1 MPDRASR
8 LVTQLKAPLPGPQ
21 RQLDTLPPKRGKRFV
36 KSAEGEEFFAVEERR
51 PAGGKQREPGTETF
65 GWRRDEIAPVDAKK
79 AAAELAQLA
88 RTRQDAGIVVVH
100 LAGHREYPRRDKVSG
115 QRRQGRRVK
124 RDVVIHHVNQ

>member
-21 RQLDTLPPKRGKRFV
+21 RQLDILPPKRGERFV
-36 KSAEGEEFFAVEERR
+36 K

-65 GWRRDEIAPVDAKK
+65 GRRRDEITPVDAEK

-88 RTRQDAGIVVVH
+88 RAREDARIVVVH
-100 LAGHREYPRRDKVSG
+100 LAGHGKYPRRNEVRG
-115 QRRQGRRVK
+115 QGRQGSRLER
-124 RDVVIHHVNQ
+124 